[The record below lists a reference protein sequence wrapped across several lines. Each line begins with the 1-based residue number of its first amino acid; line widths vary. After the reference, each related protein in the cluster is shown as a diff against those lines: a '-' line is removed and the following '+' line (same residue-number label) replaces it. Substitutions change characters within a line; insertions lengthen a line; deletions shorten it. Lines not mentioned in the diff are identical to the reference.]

1 MYELVGV
8 VADIMKDFYDYLPS
22 KVDYVSG
29 LVKKEE
35 EAFHKTLSNGEKLLN
50 QMLQKSENY
59 LLNGQDAFKLYD
71 TYGFPLELT
80 VEIAQESG
88 FEVDEEGFKAE
99 MKAQQ
104 ERARNARGDM
114 ESMCS
119 QKPDL
124 MAFDEPSEFIYN
136 PAPIQAKVIAT
147 FVDGVKCDAIDT
159 KGEIILDQTTFY
171 AEMGG
176 QCADTGTMNN
186 ESTDV
191 NVTYVCKAPH
201 QQHLHTIHVT
211 NGSVKTGDV
220 LTLHVDMKKRALITH
235 NHTATHLLQKALKN
249 VLGNHVSQAGSYV
262 DDQRLRFDF
271 THPQK
276 VTDEELKQVEDQVNE
291 QIFNGLDVC
300 IQSMSKDEAMKSG
313 AMALFDEKYGDVVRV
328 VSVGDYSKE
337 LCGGCHVSNSIEI
350 GIFKIVGE
358 ESIGSGVRR
367 IEAVTSIQAYHAFK
381 ESEALLNQVQD
392 LLKIK
397 NKNETIEKV
406 THFIEETN
414 ELRKERNQYLDQI
427 NALSA
432 KEQTKNIED
441 INGIQFLFVEESKDV
456 ASAKQMAFDLR
467 DQLQHGFVVMV
478 NTYEGKISYFVALT
492 KSMVKDGYKA
502 GDMIKTINQVTN
514 GRGGG
519 KPDFAQG
526 GCQDASQIKEAIAQI
541 KAQF

>member
-1 MYELVGV
+1 
-8 VADIMKDFYDYLPS
+8 
-22 KVDYVSG
+22 
-29 LVKKEE
+29 
-35 EAFHKTLSNGEKLLN
+35 
-50 QMLQKSENY
+50 MLQKSENH

-249 VLGNHVSQAGSYV
+249 VLGGHVSQAGSYV

-367 IEAVTSIQAYHAFK
+367 IEAVTSIQAYRAFK

-441 INGIQFLFVEESKDV
+441 INGVQFLFVEESKDV